1 MCKKGLLFSAVLL
14 AGCVERNAHSLM
26 VPGEPPG
33 KLVAMQYPRELEVT
47 PASREIS
54 EGVARV
60 GQKVVTANREIGLRP
75 HFMTIAADT
84 EEIFHRGRTQVLITD
99 GLARRCTSEG
109 QMAALI
115 SHELARMVV
124 EREALTP
131 SPQDPAGEPPTDMP
145 IGKDQQGHWGAPDGT
160 HRMEL
165 AKYEQ
170 RRQRQRTPPST
181 DKLAREYLRKA
192 GYSGNELDEVAPLL
206 RSAEQHATFERQMTR

>member
-1 MCKKGLLFSAVLL
+1 MHKNGLLVSALLL
-14 AGCVERNAHSLM
+14 AGCVERDAHSLL

-47 PASREIS
+47 PASKEIS

-60 GQKVVTANREIGLRP
+60 GQKVIAANREIGLRP

-84 EEIFHRGRTQVLITD
+84 EEIFHRGRTQILITD

-115 SHELARMVV
+115 SNELARMVI
-124 EREALTP
+124 EREVLTP
-131 SPQDPAGEPPTDMP
+131 TSQDADGEPPTDTP
-145 IGKDQQGHWGAPDGT
+145 IGKDQQGLWGAPDGT

-165 AKYEQ
+165 ARYEQ
-170 RRQRQRTPPST
+170 RRQRTSPST

-192 GYSGNELDEVAPLL
+192 GYSGSELDEVTPLL
-206 RSAEQHATFERQMTR
+206 RSAEQNAAFERQMTR